1 MYIFLSQHNDR
12 LIYMKYIHVLNMKG
26 LKGGGGMQT
35 DTENRKLEIVTV
47 KRHRSDHIWCTYRTW
62 VIQRSEGA
70 LRGGALEQT

>member
-1 MYIFLSQHNDR
+1 
-12 LIYMKYIHVLNMKG
+12 MKG